1 MNSSYIVSLRIEIDI
16 TCYINRSIENIGSN
30 VINHIR

>member
-1 MNSSYIVSLRIEIDI
+1 MNSSYIVSSRIEIDI
-16 TCYINRSIENIGSN
+16 TCYIDCSIENIRSD